1 MFFFFFRENDI
12 AHHSVS
18 WPCFDQYIYLKKYVF
33 MYWAFIKII
42 HFPNV
47 FVNIPRILKTEYIPN
62 TKRIQASIHI
72 SIAVKPSAFGEFVV
86 MVLKILIKTRNT
98 VTSNAIRPEDL
109 KNIWIN
115 SSSADQTWAVPGT
128 TMADP
133 DRSRQTQAVPSRHP
147 RHMPW
152 VCLGRPEQT

>member
-1 MFFFFFRENDI
+1 MFSCIE
-12 AHHSVS
+12 HLLK
-18 WPCFDQYIYLKKYVF
+18 QY
-33 MYWAFIKII
+33 I
-42 HFPNV
+42 HFPIV

-109 KNIWIN
+109 KNIGIN
-115 SSSADQTWAVPGT
+115 SSSADQTWAVTGT
-128 TMADP
+128 TTADP
-133 DRSRQTQAVPSRHP
+133 DRSRQNQAVPSRHP
-147 RHMPW
+147 GI
-152 VCLGRPEQT
+152 CLGS